1 MNITDINL
9 KFQNLKRLIAGNQW
23 TQMI

>member
-1 MNITDINL
+1 MNITDISS

-23 TQMI
+23 IQMI